1 MNRGQRYG
9 WVSYYFNLLLLT
21 PMSHHNR
28 MRFIEGKAREAGTL
42 RDPDRRLRLLLHCT
56 DWPIDLLQS
65 AEQVCVCESRQE
77 MRRLHEEMVERY
89 RKEKLAQTVSNRSLS
104 QKQLS
109 L

>member
-1 MNRGQRYG
+1 MNRQHRYG

-28 MRFIEGKAREAGTL
+28 MRFIEGKAREADTL
-42 RDPDRRLRLLLHCT
+42 NNPDRRLRLLLHCT

-65 AEQVCVCESRQE
+65 AENVCVCESRQE
-77 MRRLHEEMVERY
+77 MRKLQEEMVQRY
-89 RKEKLAQTVSNRSLS
+89 RKEKLAQAVSNRSLS
-104 QKQLS
+104 REHLP